1 MKLKPTQLIKKI
13 NLNMLK
19 NKKIKNLLNL
29 NRTIR
34 LQIYNKKA

>member
-1 MKLKPTQLIKKI
+1 MKLKQILLIKKI
-13 NLNMLK
+13 NPNMLK